1 MLRQRILAAVIVRS
15 GRAVQSF
22 GYQRWL
28 PLGDVACVVRN
39 LDQWCADGI
48 VVLCTDREDNGP
60 DLKLLNELS
69 ALDLSTPISYG
80 GGIRDAND
88 ALNAVHAGA
97 ERLILDQIL
106 SDDSAELANIAGTVG
121 KQALIAS
128 VPMLKDNTETA
139 HHWKHWCQKKE
150 PLNQWIDTTTWSQHV
165 SEILAID
172 VKAEGHQKGMDISLL
187 NALTDLGLPML
198 AFGGLS
204 NSNHVRQALEQDGVA
219 AAVIGNSLNYQE
231 QSIQTLKLQLTDRP
245 LRPHPSHDSI
255 PFN

>member
-15 GRAVQSF
+15 GRAVQSI

-28 PLGDVACVVRN
+28 PLGDVTCVVQN

-48 VVLCTDREDNGP
+48 VVLCTDRKDNGP
-60 DLKLLNELS
+60 DLKLLNKLS
-69 ALDLSTPISYG
+69 DLDLSTPISYG
-80 GGIRDAND
+80 GGIRDAKD

-106 SDDSAELANIAGTVG
+106 SDDSAELANIAGAVG

-128 VPMLKDNTETA
+128 VPMLKDNADAA
-139 HHWKHWCQKKE
+139 HHWKHWCQKTE
-150 PLNQWIDTTTWSQHV
+150 PLNQWINTTRWSEHV
-165 SEILAID
+165 SEVLAID
-172 VKAEGHQKGMDISLL
+172 VKAEGRQKGMDITLL
-187 NALTDLGLPML
+187 SALTDLGLPML

-204 NSNHVRQALEQDGVA
+204 YSNQVRKALEHEGVA

-245 LRPHPSHDSI
+245 LRPHPSNVII
-255 PFN
+255 PLN

>member
-60 DLKLLNELS
+60 DLKLLSELS
-69 ALDLSTPISYG
+69 ALDLSTPLSYG
-80 GGIRDAND
+80 GGIRNVND

-106 SDDSAELANIAGTVG
+106 NADSAELANIAGAVG

-128 VPMLKDNTETA
+128 VPMLKDDTETA
-139 HHWKHWCQKKE
+139 HHWKHWCKKTE
-150 PLNQWIDTTTWSQHV
+150 PLNQWINTTSWSQHV
-165 SEILAID
+165 SEVLAID

-187 NALTDLGLPML
+187 HALTDLGLPML

-204 NSNHVRQALEQDGVA
+204 TSNHVRQALEHDGVA

>member
-39 LDQWCADGI
+39 LDLWCADGI
-48 VVLCTDREDNGP
+48 VVLCTDRKDNGP

-69 ALDLSTPISYG
+69 ALDLSTPLSYG

-106 SDDSAELANIAGTVG
+106 SDDSAELAKIAGAVG

-128 VPMLKDNTETA
+128 VPMLKDNT
-139 HHWKHWCQKKE
+139 
-150 PLNQWIDTTTWSQHV
+150 DT
-165 SEILAID
+165 
-172 VKAEGHQKGMDISLL
+172 
-187 NALTDLGLPML
+187 
-198 AFGGLS
+198 
-204 NSNHVRQALEQDGVA
+204 VA
-219 AAVIGNSLNYQE
+219 CKVA
-231 QSIQTLKLQLTDRP
+231 
-245 LRPHPSHDSI
+245 
-255 PFN
+255 

>member
-28 PLGDVACVVRN
+28 PLGDVACVVQN
-39 LDQWCADGI
+39 LDHWCADGI
-48 VVLCTDREDNGP
+48 VVLCTDRRDNGP
-60 DLKLLNELS
+60 DLELLNELS

-80 GGIRDAND
+80 GGIRNAND

-106 SDDSAELANIAGTVG
+106 SDNSPELANIAGAVG

-128 VPMLKDNTETA
+128 VPILKNAADVA
-139 HHWKHWCQKKE
+139 YHWKHWSQKTE
-150 PLNQWIDTTTWSQHV
+150 PLHQWINTTTWSQHV
-165 SEILAID
+165 SEVLAID
-172 VKAEGHQKGMDISLL
+172 VKAEGHQHGMDISILHE
-187 NALTDLGLPML
+187 LTNLGLPML

-204 NSNHVRQALEQDGVA
+204 NSDYVRQALEHDGVA

-231 QSIQTLKLQLTDRP
+231 QSIQNLKHQLTDRP
-245 LRPHPSHDSI
+245 LRPHPSNEII

>member
-22 GYQRWL
+22 GYKRWL
-28 PLGDVACVVRN
+28 PLGDVACVVQN

-69 ALDLSTPISYG
+69 SLDLSTPLSYG

-106 SDDSAELANIAGTVG
+106 SGDSEELANIAGAVG

-128 VPMLKDNTETA
+128 VPMLKDNKQTA
-139 HHWKHWCQKKE
+139 HHWKHWCQKTE
-150 PLNQWIDTTTWSQHV
+150 PLDQWINTTTWCQHV
-165 SEILAID
+165 SEVLAID
-172 VKAEGHQKGMDISLL
+172 VKAEGHQKGMDINLL
-187 NALTDLGLPML
+187 HALTDLGLPML

-204 NSNHVRQALEQDGVA
+204 NSNHVRRALEHEGVA
-219 AAVIGNSLNYQE
+219 AAVVGNSLNYQE

-245 LRPHPSHDSI
+245 LRPHPSNDI
-255 PFN
+255 TPLN

>member
-28 PLGDVACVVRN
+28 PLGDVACVVQN

-48 VVLCTDREDNGP
+48 IVLCTDRKDNGP

-106 SDDSAELANIAGTVG
+106 SVDSGELANIAGAVG

-128 VPMLKDNTETA
+128 VPMLKDNADAA
-139 HHWKHWCQKKE
+139 HHWKHWCQKTE
-150 PLNQWIDTTTWSQHV
+150 PLNQWINTTTWTQHV
-165 SEILAID
+165 SEVLAID
-172 VKAEGHQKGMDISLL
+172 VNAEGHQQGMDISLL
-187 NALTDLGLPML
+187 HALTDLGLPML

-204 NSNHVRQALEQDGVA
+204 NSHHVRQALEHDGVA

-231 QSIQTLKLQLTDRP
+231 QSIQSLKLQLTDRP
-245 LRPHPSHDSI
+245 LRPHPSHEI
-255 PFN
+255 TPFN

>member
-1 MLRQRILAAVIVRS
+1 M
-15 GRAVQSF
+15 
-22 GYQRWL
+22 
-28 PLGDVACVVRN
+28 
-39 LDQWCADGI
+39 
-48 VVLCTDREDNGP
+48 LCTDREDNGP

-69 ALDLSTPISYG
+69 TLDLSTPLSYG
-80 GGIRDAND
+80 GGIRNAND

-106 SDDSAELANIAGTVG
+106 SDDSAELADIAGAVG

-128 VPMLKDNTETA
+128 VPMIKNNTETA
-139 HHWKHWCQKKE
+139 HHWKHWCQKTE
-150 PLNQWIDTTTWSQHV
+150 PLNEWINTTTWSQHV
-165 SEILAID
+165 SEVLAID

-187 NALTDLGLPML
+187 DTLSDLDLPML

-204 NSNHVRQALEQDGVA
+204 NSNHVRQALEHEGVA

-245 LRPHPSHDSI
+245 LRPHRSNDII
-255 PFN
+255 PIN

>member
-60 DLKLLNELS
+60 DLKLLSELS
-69 ALDLSTPISYG
+69 ALDLSTPLSYG
-80 GGIRDAND
+80 GGIRNVND

-106 SDDSAELANIAGTVG
+106 NADSAELANIAGAVG

-128 VPMLKDNTETA
+128 VPMLKDDTETA
-139 HHWKHWCQKKE
+139 HHWKHWCQKTE
-150 PLNQWIDTTTWSQHV
+150 PLNQWINTTSWSQHV
-165 SEILAID
+165 SEVLAID

-187 NALTDLGLPML
+187 HALTDLGLPML

-204 NSNHVRQALEQDGVA
+204 TSNHVRQALEHDGVA